1 MVRIISSKIPSLL
14 TMHFP
19 DKMPHYLVYAK
30 RRVKLIDL
38 YSMKSFKADIFR
50 MVNAENGQYAGE
62 MITRAMKD
70 VKLQEIYPKEK
81 KVDALKIER
90 LIVEN
95 KRQGYGSAFLRLAQA
110 ESEQKGCGGKVFL
123 VASTIY
129 DKNNPCHIFYRK
141 QGYTSTNSYINKKL
155 DRCIINNSKLSSY
168 YSENLLMYRPVD
180 EVKQP
185 QPQESRLLRFLKNLI
200 KIIT

>member
-30 RRVKLIDL
+30 RDVNLIDL
-38 YSMKSFKADIFR
+38 CSMKSFKADIFR
-50 MVNAENGQYAGE
+50 MVNTENGQYAGE